1 MTRIAHFVLAVLL
14 VAIPLGA
21 HAEVSTEAG
30 PLAGCPPGA
39 DRFLAT
45 GDARLRELDIRDGNA
60 ALLPGCRASKVQLTP
75 GERGSAVAAE
85 WPSCE
90 GAAKGVRLEGRI
102 HGAFCE
108 HFDGT
113 VRMGKDEPRAFH
125 ADLVSCRKQ
134 YPNEGVR
141 KTTVARAVTACLAE
155 LQGNP
160 WKDAQDFGRLY
171 FAVQAKLGCA
181 LDNPN

>member
-1 MTRIAHFVLAVLL
+1 MTQIARFVLIVLL
-14 VAIPLGA
+14 AAIPLGA
-21 HAEVSTEAG
+21 RAEVSTEAG
-30 PLAGCPPGA
+30 PLAGCPAGTY
-39 DRFLAT
+39 RFLVT
-45 GDARLRELDIRDGNA
+45 GDPRVRELDIRDGNA

-90 GAAKGVRLEGRI
+90 GAAKRVQLEGRI

-113 VRMGKDEPRAFH
+113 VRLGKDEPRAVH
-125 ADLVSCRKQ
+125 ADLVSCQKQ
-134 YPNEGVR
+134 YPNEGER

-155 LQGNP
+155 IQGDP

-181 LDNPN
+181 LD